1 MGEPADNAPTV
12 RRAVAALCDGRR
24 FGFSPSKVTVST
36 VAPTAA
42 AFSALYL
49 GDGDGDGD
57 GGDGGPVPAIAWSL
71 HAADATLRK
80 ELVPTARDD
89 PAALRDG
96 LCATLARLPPR
107 RRKVMVEYVLLGG
120 VNTRMCDADDLAAF
134 LRPIEAACA
143 DPSRASKR
151 TGVLVNLIPFNP
163 TPGDRFERPGWEAID
178 AFQARLRAQGIWVSV
193 RATRGADDGSACGQL
208 WAKQPPR
215 AARRAPAPAMV
226 ASAEDAPTEGEEEEE
241 EEAWRCCL

>member
-1 MGEPADNAPTV
+1 MLTLLESNERIISVVSPITIGNNV
-12 RRAVAALCDGRR
+12 NAALQRVELV
-24 FGFSPSKVTVST
+24 PSTN
-36 VAPTAA
+36 
-42 AFSALYL
+42 LQRQ
-49 GDGDGDGD
+49 G
-57 GGDGGPVPAIAWSL
+57 AISFAHTLHTL

-163 TPGDRFERPGWEAID
+163 WPGSVYETSTPKAVARFADILHGK
-178 AFQARLRAQGIWVSV
+178 GITATV
-193 RATRGADDGSACGQL
+193 RHPRGQDIMAACGQL
-208 WAKQPPR
+208 GNEHI
-215 AARRAPAPAMV
+215 RRRQRI
-226 ASAEDAPTEGEEEEE
+226 E
-241 EEAWRCCL
+241 R